1 MADDTPATPADDS
14 KVVPLHEQ
22 RERADDEGVAL
33 IEQIVDESSKAWFQH
48 EARALIEELCHPRPG
63 IEGAVPIEAVAAGA
77 LGVAA
82 RDLTRIDLPMT
93 YKTAVIALRECWR
106 VDECN
111 AWANKAAALAGY
123 ARQAKDRELYALAT
137 RIQLRARRR
146 CGELISQIKAERGRR
161 TDLEL
166 RDGTDPRSS
175 RTQAASEAG
184 LSERQRKT
192 DLRIANIEEAEFERA
207 VESPIPPTMTA
218 LAERGRAKQRPRW
231 TPPEKMT
238 VLTATEISYSP
249 KGTLAEIAVERELAV
264 LQAAWRDASVEARK
278 RFLRNIGATALH

>member
-1 MADDTPATPADDS
+1 MTDQVSDGSGDDD
-14 KVVPLHEQ
+14 KVVSLHEQ
-22 RERADDEGVAL
+22 RERADAEGVAL
-33 IEQIVDESSKAWFQH
+33 IEQIVDENSKASFQQ
-48 EARALIEELCHPRPG
+48 EASGLLDELCRPG

-93 YKTAVIALRECWR
+93 YKTAVIALRQCWR

-111 AWANKAAALAGY
+111 VLATKAAALAGY
-123 ARQAKDRELYALAT
+123 ARQAKDRELYSLAT

-146 CGELISQIKAERGRR
+146 CGELISQIKTERGRR

-166 RDGTDPRSS
+166 RAGTDPRSS
-175 RTQAASEAG
+175 RSQAVSEAG

-192 DLRIANIEEAEFERA
+192 DLRIAKIDEAEFEKA
-207 VESPIPPTMTA
+207 VERPAPPTVTA

-231 TPPEKMT
+231 MPPEKMT
-238 VLTATEISYSP
+238 VLTATEIAYSP
-249 KGTLAEIAVERELAV
+249 KGTLAEVAVERELAV
-264 LQAAWRDASVEARK
+264 LQAAWRDASAEARK